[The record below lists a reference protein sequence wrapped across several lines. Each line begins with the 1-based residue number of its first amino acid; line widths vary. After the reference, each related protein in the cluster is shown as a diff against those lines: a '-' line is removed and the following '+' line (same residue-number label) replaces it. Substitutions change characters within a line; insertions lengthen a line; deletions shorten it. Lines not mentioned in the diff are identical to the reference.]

1 MKEQKQ
7 DFPLDITISFH
18 KVVEQYQDRLKVE
31 ENPIAKKYIKSLLE
45 YVDQYPKLVEGIQ
58 EIKDLEKYKE
68 PIKIL
73 LDDLFPNVLS
83 NNEIKAVSIPY
94 HNILFNHSNRLK
106 NIIKAAGKDFKPK
119 MREIDNNSA
128 YINACINILNNYYD
142 YNIDFSRPPYYD
154 IPDENGIE

>member
-106 NIIKAAGKDFKPK
+106 NIIKAV
-119 MREIDNNSA
+119 
-128 YINACINILNNYYD
+128 
-142 YNIDFSRPPYYD
+142 
-154 IPDENGIE
+154 